1 MKQNTK
7 QCDGESRGGSGGGS
21 GGGAAL
27 AVVVINYR
35 TPGLT
40 IQCLRSIE
48 PEIATVPGC
57 EVIVVDNAS
66 GDDSVEQLQREI
78 EAKGWEKGGGHG
90 WVKLVCSDHNLG
102 FAGGNNLGIG
112 EAGDARYVLLLNS
125 DTIVHPGCFKACVEV
140 MEAEAEIGAMSCNV
154 LNEDGSV
161 QNVARRFPTP
171 ARQIATVLGL
181 PWRLPRFFAW
191 ADMED
196 PGWDRWTEARDV
208 DWLGGAFM
216 MIRGDVLREIGGLDE
231 SFFFYGEDIA
241 MCHAI
246 HKAGYRCRYDPRAT
260 IVHLGGASS
269 DPSRMAER
277 AKNAHAWRGRYLV
290 QRRCYGAWA
299 AWLVRVVDIVALT
312 ARLAWS
318 WIRGGRRSARYRNTA
333 SALKVVTGRLA

>member
-1 MKQNTK
+1 
-7 QCDGESRGGSGGGS
+7 
-21 GGGAAL
+21 
-27 AVVVINYR
+27 VIGTNYGP
-35 TPGLT
+35 PGLT

-48 PEIATVPGC
+48 PEIATMPGC
-57 EVIVVDNAS
+57 VVIVVDNAS
-66 GDDSVEQLQREI
+66 GDDSVEQLSTEI
-78 EAKGWEKGGGHG
+78 EAKD
-90 WVKLVCSDHNLG
+90 WVRLVCSDSNLG
-102 FAGGNNLGIG
+102 FAGGNNLGIR
-112 EAGDARYVLLLNS
+112 EAGDAKYVLLLNS
-125 DTIVHPGCFKACVEV
+125 DTIVHPGCFKACVEA
-140 MEAEAEIGAMSCNV
+140 MEADAGIGALSCNV

-216 MIRGDVLREIGGLDE
+216 MSRGDVLREIGGLDE

-241 MCHAI
+241 VCHAI

-269 DPSRMAER
+269 DPSRMAETAR
-277 AKNAHAWRGRYLV
+277 NAHAWRGRYLV
-290 QRRCYGAWA
+290 QRRCYGVWA
-299 AWLVRVVDIVALT
+299 AWLVRAVDVMAMAARALW
-312 ARLAWS
+312 RK
-318 WIRGGRRSARYRNTA
+318 
-333 SALKVVTGRLA
+333 LKRETGRDDAWKTFVMLLRPLPKR